1 MTKKKI
7 DICDYAGEIIN
18 AMRPGILLTTK
29 VGGKVNS
36 MTIGWGTLGIIWERP
51 VFVAYVRQQRY
62 SREMLDEC
70 REFTINVPVGAY
82 RRKILGICGSKSG
95 RDTDKIEAAGLTPV
109 EPEVISVPGIKEL
122 PLTLECRVLYR
133 QEQESDQFNDEIT
146 RQFYSLVTGD
156 HICYYREIV
165 AAYIIED

>member
-7 DICDYAGEIIN
+7 DIHDYAGEIIK

-70 REFTINVPVGAY
+70 REFTINVPVGDY

-146 RQFYSLVTGD
+146 RQFYTMETGD
-156 HICYYREIV
+156 HICYYGEIV
-165 AAYIIED
+165 STYIIED

>member
-7 DICDYAGEIIN
+7 DVRDYAGEIIK
-18 AMRPGILLTTK
+18 AMRLGILLTTK
-29 VGGKVNS
+29 VGDKVNT
-36 MTIGWGTLGIIWERP
+36 MTIGWGTLGVIWEKL

-62 SREMLDEC
+62 TREMLDHC
-70 REFTINVPVGAY
+70 REFTINVPLGDF
-82 RRKILGICGSKSG
+82 RHNILGICGSKSG
-95 RDTDKIEAAGLTPV
+95 RDTDKMAAAGLTPV

-146 RQFYSLVTGD
+146 RKFYTIETGD
-156 HICYYREIV
+156 HICYYGEIV
-165 AAYIIED
+165 AAYILED